1 MLCSQFQ
8 MQLELSCT
16 PTNHSRELCA
26 VAQQADWLRDRL
38 GDRNNGAALSAGWY
52 CGWAL
57 NPGRPKSS
65 PLPEPK
71 YAQAV

>member
-38 GDRNNGAALSAGWY
+38 GDRNGIPGTTRFLKLRLSAEPDGL
-52 CGWAL
+52 AL
-57 NPGRPKSS
+57 RGS
-65 PLPEPK
+65 
-71 YAQAV
+71 